1 MSYTREQHEAIQAAY
16 GRSAE
21 RNVAIAAT
29 FICIEAL
36 NWTDRPTA
44 HEEFIRAMDELN
56 RMRAASSAQ
65 LDFEVEVAQG
75 KWDNLLGERP

>member
-1 MSYTREQHEAIQAAY
+1 VYTREQHEAFQAAY
-16 GRSAE
+16 ARSAE

-44 HEEFIRAMDELN
+44 HEEFLAAMDELDA
-56 RMRAASSAQ
+56 MRVASNAQ

-75 KWDNLLGERP
+75 QWDNLLGERL

>member
-21 RNVAIAAT
+21 RAVAIAAT

-44 HEEFIRAMDELN
+44 HEEFLAAMDELHA
-56 RMRAASSAQ
+56 MRVASSAQ
-65 LDFEVEVAQG
+65 LQFEVELAEG
-75 KWDNLLGERP
+75 KWDNPLGKRP